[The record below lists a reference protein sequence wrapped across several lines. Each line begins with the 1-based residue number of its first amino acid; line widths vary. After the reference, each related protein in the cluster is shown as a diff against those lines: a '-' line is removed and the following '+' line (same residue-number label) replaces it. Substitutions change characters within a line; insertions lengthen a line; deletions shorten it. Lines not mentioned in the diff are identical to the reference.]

1 MNIDHQIVQYI
12 RDYKHNCL
20 RGLVVARKVSDDTVA
35 VGWSYAA
42 PFDKTIAM
50 RVCEGRIRK
59 GSNRQPPY
67 EVRTLVK
74 SMEKRLQRYFK
85 AQNIELAGNFTP

>member
-1 MNIDHQIVQYI
+1 MNNNHQIIQYI

-20 RGLVVARKVSDDTVA
+20 RGLVVARKVSDNTVS

-50 RVCEGRIRK
+50 RVCEGRITK
-59 GSNRQPPY
+59 GSNRHPPH
-67 EVRTLVK
+67 EVRKLVE
-74 SMEKRLQRYFK
+74 SMENRLKRYFK
-85 AQNIELAGNFTP
+85 VENVELAGNFTP